1 MVFTKTL
8 VRSERYDILAL
19 SPKGKLIKIS
29 VKTVQLENSKRFS
42 LSQKDEE
49 GRSNDFYCKERY
61 ITEQEM
67 TNQLIALIP
76 QLKLRKEYILA
87 NFDHEI
93 RRVNNLR
100 SIIEN
105 SNYKGIEMTK
115 HNTGIIQQSDT
126 SDEMIQN
133 YLLHIL
139 QFGNPEERMKILEG
153 IKTKLMLYGGRLI
166 IDN

>member
-1 MVFTKTL
+1 M
-8 VRSERYDILAL
+8 
-19 SPKGKLIKIS
+19 
-29 VKTVQLENSKRFS
+29 
-42 LSQKDEE
+42 
-49 GRSNDFYCKERY
+49 
-61 ITEQEM
+61 
-67 TNQLIALIP
+67 
-76 QLKLRKEYILA
+76 EYIEY
-87 NFDHEI
+87 EI

-105 SNYKGIEMTK
+105 SNFKGMEMTK
-115 HNTGIIQQSDT
+115 HNNGAIKQSDT

-153 IKTKLMLYGGRLI
+153 IKTRLMLYGGRLI

>member
-1 MVFTKTL
+1 M
-8 VRSERYDILAL
+8 
-19 SPKGKLIKIS
+19 IS
-29 VKTVQLENSKRFS
+29 
-42 LSQKDEE
+42 
-49 GRSNDFYCKERY
+49 
-61 ITEQEM
+61 
-67 TNQLIALIP
+67 QLIALIP
-76 QLKLRKEYILA
+76 QFKLKKEYILA

-105 SNYKGIEMTK
+105 ANYKGMEMTK
-115 HNTGIIQQSDT
+115 HNNGVIKQSDT
-126 SDEMIQN
+126 SDEMIRN

-139 QFGNPEERMKILEG
+139 QFGNSEERMKILEG